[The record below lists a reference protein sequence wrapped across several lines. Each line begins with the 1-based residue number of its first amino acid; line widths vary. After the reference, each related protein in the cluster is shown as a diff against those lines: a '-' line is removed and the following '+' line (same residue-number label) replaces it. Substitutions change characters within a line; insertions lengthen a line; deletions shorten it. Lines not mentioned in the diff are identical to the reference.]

1 MKRMT
6 AKKRL
11 LVVFIAAVAVGATVA
26 LVFIFQFFGD
36 AVRERSDLY
45 ISARGC
51 STLCVPVRTITGL
64 LTGMPAVWSWSAP
77 SNRGTTY
84 WNRE

>member
-36 AVRERSDLY
+36 AVRERSE
-45 ISARGC
+45 IGRASC
-51 STLCVPVRTITGL
+51 
-64 LTGMPAVWSWSAP
+64 
-77 SNRGTTY
+77 
-84 WNRE
+84 RERV